1 MNKFLKLT
9 GVSILAIVAAANAN
23 AAGYTC
29 EELIEYT
36 SCNDGYYLNSGECI
50 ESATCGAGNYLNTTC
65 PDGYV
70 YSDAWCYD
78 DYEEWNYSW
87 SKEECEDRG
96 TKWYGAGCVKGNKD
110 DPDSWMWADASAF
123 TASGV
128 SATCTPCVAGSY
140 QNQAGQ
146 YSCSLCDAGTYQPE
160 SGKTSCVDAPVGNYV
175 AGTGA
180 TTYTACPATGLTDK
194 DGNTVVATTPTT
206 GSTSMSACYVGEEYY
221 FTDSKGVYHYK
232 SDCAVQLWQMSVE
245 ELGGGSVLAA
255 AEENS
260 DMNWQSDSDYG
271 CMADVNGWDMSG
283 EGDHVTSFAPKTEAA
298 CNALNEENAHEGS
311 VEWIDGK
318 CECGGNYWIFD
329 DNGLGCWAV

>member
-1 MNKFLKLT
+1 MKKFLIG
-9 GVSILAIVAAANAN
+9 GVSLFAILSANNAL

-36 SCNDGYYLNSGECI
+36 SCNDGYYLNAGDCI
-50 ESATCGAGNYLNTTC
+50 EGATCGAGNYLMGTC

-70 YSDAWCYD
+70 YSNAWCWEN
-78 DYEEWNYSW
+78 EEWIKDCDEGIY
-87 SKEECEDRG
+87 EVEFGRG
-96 TKWYGAGCVKGNKD
+96 CLKGDED
-110 DPDSWMWADASAF
+110 DPESWMWADASAF

-160 SGKTSCVDAPVGNYV
+160 SGKTSCIDAPVGNYV
-175 AGTGA
+175 AGVGA
-180 TTYTACPATGLTDK
+180 TSYTACPATGLTDRS
-194 DGNTVVATTPTT
+194 GATVVATTAST
-206 GSTSMSACYVGEEYY
+206 GSTALSACIVGENVE
-221 FTDSKGVYHYK
+221 FQDTKGIYHFK
-232 SDCAVQLWQMSVE
+232 SDCAYSVVSWNASLTE
-245 ELGGGSVLAA
+245 AGGCSVLAA

-271 CMADVNGWDMSG
+271 CMADVDGWDMSG

-311 VEWIDGK
+311 VEWRDGK
-318 CECGGNYWIFD
+318 CECSGNYWIFD
-329 DNGLGCWAV
+329 ENGLGCWAV